1 MSLPDTRASL
11 ILRLPDARDVEAWD
25 EFVAI
30 YEPLIYRVARRK
42 GMQHADAQELVQEVL
57 LSVSRAVENWEPDPE
72 RGRFRDWLFRI
83 ARNLIVNHLTRRKYR
98 SIGSGDSRV
107 ARLLH
112 SQPARPDVEESVLL
126 DIEYRREVFF
136 RAADV
141 VRSAVKD
148 KTWQAFHMTSVDGVP
163 ASRAAERLGM
173 TVGGVY
179 IARSRV
185 MARLRDEVQR
195 MAADSQRRV

>member
-1 MSLPDTRASL
+1 MSAMNLPDTRASL

-30 YEPLIYRVARRK
+30 YEPLIYRTARRR
-42 GMQHADAQELVQEVL
+42 GMQDADAQELVQEVL
-57 LSVSRAVENWEPDPE
+57 LSVSRAVEKWEPNPE

-83 ARNLIVNHLTRRKYR
+83 ARNLIVNHLTRQKYK
-98 SIGSGDSRV
+98 SIGTGDSEV
-107 ARLLH
+107 ARLLE
-112 SQPARPDVEESVLL
+112 SQPAGSDAEESALVDL
-126 DIEYRREVFF
+126 EYRREVFF

-148 KTWQAFHMTSVDGVP
+148 KTWRAFHLTSVDGVSV
-163 ASRAAERLGM
+163 ADAAEILGI
-173 TVGGVY
+173 TVGSVY

-195 MAADSQRRV
+195 VAAEV